1 MEFCQAHMKLSE
13 DIAVIKSD
21 IVYIKERVC
30 KHIEEGEEKGGFRDR
45 LVLVELGVVS
55 LTKEIAALKTASWVR
70 TIISGVVGG
79 LIAMGSKD
87 VLVGFIT
94 WLMGK

>member
-1 MEFCQAHMKLSE
+1 MEQCNLHTQLAS
-13 DIAVIKSD
+13 DIAVIKAD
-21 IVYIKERVC
+21 IIYIKDRVC

-70 TIISGVVGG
+70 TIISGIVGG

-87 VLVGFIT
+87 VLVTFIT
-94 WLMGK
+94 WLMSK